1 MKRKMLAMLLTGMMA
16 ASLLAGCGN
25 TAQETASE
33 TAPEEEAA
41 AEETETQEEP
51 AGEAEEATAE
61 GAGKSAYGDV
71 TAKENYNL
79 YVIVKSMSSDFW
91 RAAADGAEDEA
102 QALGVTVTVI
112 GPSSNTDIAD
122 QVQMLNNAVNSKPD
136 GIGIAASDKEAVMD
150 SLQAAK
156 DMGIPVICF
165 NSGVP
170 NAPEGSVYAT
180 ASTNNYNA
188 GGIAAENMYAA
199 LIGSDKYVA
208 DAAESGDESTADVII
223 EVKVPAQATS
233 DLCAI
238 EAGVLLN

>member
-51 AGEAEEATAE
+51 AGEAEEATAG

-91 RAAADGAEDEA
+91 RAAAGGAEDEA

-150 SLQAAK
+150 SLQADK

-170 NAPEGSVYAT
+170 NAPREACMRRLPQT
-180 ASTNNYNA
+180 T
-188 GGIAAENMYAA
+188 ITPAA
-199 LIGSDKYVA
+199 LRPK
-208 DAAESGDESTADVII
+208 T
-223 EVKVPAQATS
+223 
-233 DLCAI
+233 CMRR
-238 EAGVLLN
+238 